1 MHENRQGKVSETGL
15 TVPHCTAAEQW
26 WWWQKVGNVE
36 NINTPHGSCKEPTLN
51 STPSPCTTPPLH
63 GTKGSSCSYFR
74 HSQLL
79 PSKCPETFC
88 RTSLTRSDGAAIIA
102 VVQNQVP
109 EYVDANP
116 TIMQQDGSLGGYS
129 AEFRKTVW
137 DAEKLAPI
145 SWAGW
150 DTSACICS
158 FGTRIKWKTNL
169 GLRQHACNKRLAV
182 RMGFLSHRFWR
193 SFQKDLQL

>member
-1 MHENRQGKVSETGL
+1 MV
-15 TVPHCTAAEQW
+15 
-26 WWWQKVGNVE
+26 
-36 NINTPHGSCKEPTLN
+36 GSCMEPTLN

-63 GTKGSSCSYFR
+63 GTRGSRRSYFR

-79 PSKCPETFC
+79 ASNCPEKFC
-88 RTSLTRSDGAAIIA
+88 RTSLTRFDGAAIIT

-109 EYVDANP
+109 EQVDANS

-145 SWAGW
+145 NWVGW
-150 DTSACICS
+150 DTSACIWS
-158 FGTRIKWKTNL
+158 FGTSIKWKTNL

-182 RMGFLSHRFWR
+182 RLGFSLHRFWC